1 MPENTT
7 SPFTIAP
14 AHLTATAAY
23 RLPQLLAA
31 LGDWLKAETTAGR
44 LADDHRRLPADMVGL
59 IGTAVS
65 QAAEYADDL
74 AAALNTA
81 HNLAATLHDA
91 DPVARLAAGAPN

>member
-31 LGDWLKAETTAGR
+31 LGDWLKAEAAAGR
-44 LADDHRRLPADMVGL
+44 LADDHHRPPDQFTAL
-59 IGTAVS
+59 IRAAIS
-65 QAAEYADDL
+65 QTTDQTD
-74 AAALNTA
+74 
-81 HNLAATLHDA
+81 NLATAPQHRAQPDCH
-91 DPVARLAAGAPN
+91 PARPAA